1 MWFEFCRVPV
11 QPSIKVIMKYL
22 FLPIVILLSACTATQ
37 VNQSISTA
45 NTILTDGSTSK
56 APTTDEV
63 GAGLKEA
70 LINGISKGADLTSQ
84 TDGFFK
90 NPAIMIPFPPDV
102 KRVEESLRQI
112 GMGSQVDKF
121 VMTLN
126 RGAEEAAKEA
136 KPIFIS
142 AIKQM
147 TIQDAWGILKGE
159 PNAATEFLK
168 RTTSAQLKEKF
179 TPVIQNSL
187 NKVDATKY
195 YGNLVN
201 TYNQIPLVQKV
212 NPDLTN
218 YATDLAMQGLFTMIA
233 QEEKNIRQN
242 PAART
247 TELLKKVF
255 GVK

>member
-1 MWFEFCRVPV
+1 
-11 QPSIKVIMKYL
+11 MKYL
-22 FLPIVILLSACTATQ
+22 SIPIVLLLFSCSSAQ
-37 VNQSISTA
+37 VNQAISAA
-45 NTILTDGSTSK
+45 NSALKNESTKPLTGEE
-56 APTTDEV
+56 A

-84 TDGFFK
+84 TDGFLK

-102 KRVEESLRQI
+102 KKVEDRLRK
-112 GMGSQVDKF
+112 MGLGSEVDKF
-121 VMTLN
+121 VTTLN
-126 RGAEEAAKEA
+126 RGAEDAAKEA

-147 TIQDAWGILKGE
+147 TIQDAFAILKGE

-179 TPVIQNSL
+179 SPVIQNSL
-187 NKVDATKY
+187 NKTGATKY
-195 YGNLVN
+195 YGSLV
-201 TYNQIPLVQKV
+201 TAYNQIPLVQKV

-233 QEEKNIRQN
+233 REEKNIRQN

-247 TELLKKVF
+247 SELLKRVF
-255 GVK
+255 GGK